1 MELKK
6 SIIGEILESISPAE
20 ARRIETRMLLA
31 AKIDDA
37 MKANGWKKKDLMLA
51 MGKTNQSEITRWLSG
66 THNFTSDLL
75 SDLGRVLNTNFF
87 NLEPTLPQSV
97 VFQVVTVSTPVSS
110 TQNCNVND
118 LLKGQ
123 KYYNKTVSTQNQLNI
138 WTKIFHLVSM
148 ASNYSNTQ
156 SFLPIK

>member
-75 SDLGRVLNTNFF
+75 SDLGRVLNTNFL
-87 NLEPTLPQSV
+87 NLDPTLPQSV

-123 KYYNKTVSTQNQLNI
+123 KYYNKTVSTQN
-138 WTKIFHLVSM
+138 
-148 ASNYSNTQ
+148 
-156 SFLPIK
+156 